1 MPASIN
7 LQAQRGFTLVEIL
20 IASTIL
26 FMVLASATLSYRTL
40 VSSEQQASEVVEL
53 HTVLPVILDTLQSQI
68 RERELLPELSGAG
81 EILRWKFEWTAKQL
95 RKKPPARRFDPDLS
109 EFTDYQPRYVV
120 YNVVLTVATNDGK
133 TRNFEYQ
140 ELAWEQSPA
149 LPADSR

>member
-1 MPASIN
+1 MPASIR

-53 HTVLPVILDTLQSQI
+53 HTVLPVILDTLQNQI
-68 RERELLPELSGAG
+68 REQELLTELSGSG
-81 EILRWKFEWTAKQL
+81 EIFRWKFEWIATQL
-95 RKKPPARRFDPDLS
+95 RKTPPARRFDPNLS
-109 EFTDYQPRYVV
+109 EFTDYQPRYAV
-120 YNVVLTVATNDGK
+120 YNIALTVATKDGK

-140 ELAWEQSPA
+140 ELAWEKGPA
-149 LPADSR
+149 SPADSR